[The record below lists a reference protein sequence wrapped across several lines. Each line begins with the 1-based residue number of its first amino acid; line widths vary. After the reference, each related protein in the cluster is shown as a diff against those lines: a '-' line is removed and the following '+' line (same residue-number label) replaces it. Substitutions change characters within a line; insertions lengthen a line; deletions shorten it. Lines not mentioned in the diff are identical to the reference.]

1 MEFILLPTM
10 LPVVACNALF
20 YSITLFSTYIS
31 STQNIFKFI
40 VEHKDSDYAVFQHQ
54 LELTDL
60 TNKMEITSALI
71 KDVVRRWTGDSH
83 LLDNSILVSRDETD
97 DAVVIDIHVINLS
110 AIPEPIKLS
119 IISLLTIINKISDTL
134 NNIHCKIKTHE
145 VSYMKSF
152 IKIKIGDDIG
162 KIVSMTSLFNQRLEI
177 LLQLLKIYSNLLTK

>member
-71 KDVVRRWTGDSH
+71 KDVVRRWTGGDSH
-83 LLDNSILVSRDETD
+83 LLDKSIIVSKDETD
-97 DAVVIDIHVINLS
+97 DAVVINIHVINLS

-119 IISLLTIINKISDTL
+119 IISLLTINNKISDTL

-152 IKIKIGDDIG
+152 IKIKIGDDID
-162 KIVSMTSLFNQRLEI
+162 KIVSMTALFNQRLEL
-177 LLQLLKIYSNLLTK
+177 LLQLLKIYY

>member
-1 MEFILLPTM
+1 MELLLLPTM

-71 KDVVRRWTGDSH
+71 KDVVRRWTDNSH
-83 LLDNSILVSRDETD
+83 LLDNPILSNDTSTD
-97 DAVVIDIHVINLS
+97 DMVLIDIHIINLS

-119 IISLLTIINKISDTL
+119 LASLLTMSNKISDTL
-134 NNIHCKIKTHE
+134 NIIHCKIKTHD
-145 VSYMKSF
+145 VSYMKTF
-152 IKIKIGDDIG
+152 IKIKLGDDVS
-162 KIVSMTSLFNQRLEI
+162 KIVSMTALFNQRLD
-177 LLQLLKIYSNLLTK
+177 LLLHLLKIYY